1 MAYNNEVFSGTNYG
15 FLWEFIRDLLKND
28 KYNPNVIKWEDA
40 EEGEFRIVD
49 SVAFANLWARVKGN
63 KKMTYEKLS
72 RAMR

>member
-1 MAYNNEVFSGTNYG
+1 MTCFSGNNYD

-28 KYNPNVIKWEDA
+28 KYNPEVIKWEDA

>member
-1 MAYNNEVFSGTNYG
+1 M
-15 FLWEFIRDLLKND
+15 KND
-28 KYNPNVIKWEDA
+28 KYNPDVIKWEDA